1 MSEQTI
7 FDNIVIL
14 DNFTQGLRSKFKILD
29 DAYKVLKR
37 YYTKHPISYKQHHLL
52 SRYQIGSD
60 FLKTFSL
67 NELDTDEMV
76 FALNTIYS
84 TIGIDQ
90 VVFMIANFAGI
101 KVKVESTNETDKKLT
116 VTIISESIFDL
127 DLFQSKLTD
136 FLNDVLMFQN
146 IEYLFDLIVLSVNL
160 EYSKKM
166 YNLIEYQNIIPC
178 FVDEEYD
185 VGEAVGV

>member
-14 DNFTQGLRSKFKILD
+14 DNFTQGLRSKFKIVD
-29 DAYKVLKR
+29 DVYKVLKR

-52 SRYQIGSD
+52 SRYQIGSE

-90 VVFMIANFAGI
+90 VVFMIANFSGI

-127 DLFQSKLTD
+127 DLFQAKLTD

-160 EYSKKM
+160 EYNKKM

-178 FVDEEYD
+178 SIDEEYD
-185 VGEAVGV
+185 VGEAVRI

>member
-14 DNFTQGLRSKFKILD
+14 ENFTQGLRSKFKIVD
-29 DAYKVLKR
+29 DVYKVLKR
-37 YYTKHPISYKQHHLL
+37 FYTKYPISYKQHHLL

-67 NELDTDEMV
+67 NELDTDEIV

-90 VVFMIANFAGI
+90 VVFMIANFSGI
-101 KVKVESTNETDKKLT
+101 KVKVENTTETDKKLT

-127 DLFQSKLTD
+127 DLFQAKLTD

-160 EYSKKM
+160 EYNKKM

-178 FVDEEYD
+178 LIDEEYD
-185 VGEAVGV
+185 VGEAVKI